1 MPEPAALHPDPGAD
15 GRAVPPMPYPGATT
29 AEAPSSPDRAI
40 SPDDAIPPLPSEA
53 TGARTRAPAAAGRWR
68 RIMHRTR
75 PGSGPV
81 EP

>member
-1 MPEPAALHPDPGAD
+1 MPEPAAPHPDPAIAD
-15 GRAVPPMPYPGATT
+15 SAVPPMPYPGATT
-29 AEAPSSPDRAI
+29 AEVASFPESAILPDGTV
-40 SPDDAIPPLPSEA
+40 PPLPSEA

-81 EP
+81 GP